1 MMGDCVN
8 EDECQ
13 TGNND
18 CPLAPIGICID
29 THPTQSGY
37 FCDCIAGYTYQPGRY
52 SQNISSTNFLQIP
65 KLALITMSAFTIPV
79 RLMLIVLILMD
90 PTPVHVKMATY
101 KWAYFHQVINPIKFY

>member
-37 FCDCIAGYTYQPGRY
+37 FCDCIEGYTYQPGRY
-52 SQNISSTNFLQIP
+52 PQKVYVSSLFQIQ
-65 KLALITMSAFTIPV
+65 KHARTTMSAFTIPV
-79 RLMLIVLILMD
+79 QLILTVQTLMD
-90 PTPVHVKMATY
+90 PIPVHVKMATY
-101 KWAYFHQVINPIKFY
+101 K

>member
-52 SQNISSTNFLQIP
+52 CQNI
-65 KLALITMSAFTIPV
+65 
-79 RLMLIVLILMD
+79 
-90 PTPVHVKMATY
+90 
-101 KWAYFHQVINPIKFY
+101 